1 MPRPY
6 AFICLAVLLALAVPC
21 KAVAGDVSDR
31 SFRVPG
37 HGTLVLR
44 MPEAWR
50 DQLIPPSN
58 GMPPTINLLPPKDGA
73 FSILITP
80 FGRGSEPIADFGT
93 PAMVRA
99 LTEDAAHWASF
110 HSAETELEILPIGG
124 DATGFYYSATDRSL
138 VGKTPTPGEYLYV
151 TQGQVMAGDLLCN
164 FTLLTND
171 AKSSLVTSAL
181 RMLREAVHQPGS

>member
-1 MPRPY
+1 MLRPI
-6 AFICLAVLLALAVPC
+6 AILCLAVALAIPI

-31 SFRVPG
+31 RFQVPG

-50 DQLIPPSN
+50 DHLIPPSN
-58 GMPPTINLLPPKDGA
+58 GVPPTINLVPAQDGA

-80 FGRGSEPIADFGT
+80 FGNGPKPIADFGT

-99 LTEDAAHWASF
+99 LTEDAARWASN
-110 HSAETELEILPIGG
+110 HAAETTLEVLPIGG

-138 VGKTPTPGEYLYV
+138 LGKTPGPGEYLYV

-164 FTLLTND
+164 FTVLTND
-171 AKSSLVTSAL
+171 AESPLIASAL
-181 RMLREAVHQPGS
+181 RMLREAVHQPL